1 LAPIMDDR
9 AMTGRRV
16 AVGALIVLSALWC
29 DVVVAAA
36 PAADDSLPTAE
47 QLDELL
53 ASPRATMRLLL
64 DSASAGRAHDTAWAL
79 DLSEMEPSAA
89 TARGPVLASRL
100 ATIVEQMGPIR
111 LDRVP
116 GERDFDQP
124 YSLVW
129 DAQVSSSED
138 RADAGR
144 IAITRGRDG
153 LWRFSPKTVA
163 AIDGLWQRWD
173 NGSARA
179 GTANEVSAQ
188 GPIAARLR
196 AFFPTRMQQTTFLIP
211 DYQWLLLILIAVVAI
226 FGDLA
231 CRLVLQFATTAWFRF
246 VRTEELQDSRRE
258 LWKPV
263 GLLAQT
269 VIWYAG
275 TTAIELPPA
284 AMAVAIVAIKFVAVA
299 AGVRLS
305 FRVIDV
311 LAGYVASRA
320 LLTSSKVDDLLVPLL
335 SKSLKVVVTC
345 IGLVMC
351 AEAFQLPITGLIGG
365 LGLGGAALALASK
378 DAISNLFGSV
388 TLLTDRPFEIG
399 DWVIV
404 EGVEGHVE
412 EVGFRSTRIRTL
424 ANSLVTLPNSRLTT
438 SVVDNLGRRRYRRLK
453 MTLPLA
459 YDTPP
464 ETIEAL
470 CEALRDLIGRH
481 PNTRKDYVFAYLHQY
496 TERSLDVLLD
506 CFFECP
512 DLATELRLRG
522 RLLTDVLRL
531 ARAHGVNFSSTPRL
545 PRIDGPPATS
555 ATARPPAPATVVRR
569 NDAA

>member
-1 LAPIMDDR
+1 MDDR
-9 AMTGRRV
+9 AMTRRRV
-16 AVGALIVLSALWC
+16 ALSFLVVLGALWC
-29 DVVVAAA
+29 DAVIAA
-36 PAADDSLPTAE
+36 PPSPDSPAPTAE
-47 QLDELL
+47 QLDEAL

-64 DSASAGRAHDTAWAL
+64 DSVAANRPQEAAWAL
-79 DLSEMEPSAA
+79 DFSALGPA
-89 TARGPVLASRL
+89 TGNSRGPTLASRL
-100 ATIVEQMGPIR
+100 ATIVERMGPIR

-116 GERDFDQP
+116 GERDFSQP

-129 DAQVSSSED
+129 DAQVASAED
-138 RADAGR
+138 RADAARIVIRRGSDGR
-144 IAITRGRDG
+144 
-153 LWRFSPKTVA
+153 WRFHAPTVA
-163 AIDGLWQRWD
+163 AIDRLWERW
-173 NGSARA
+173 
-179 GTANEVSAQ
+179 GTAPRKIADGSSGAANAE
-188 GPIAARLR
+188 GPLAIRLRSLFPARLR
-196 AFFPTRMQQTTFLIP
+196 ETTFLIP
-211 DYQWLLLILIAVVAI
+211 DYQWLLLVVLAAVAV

-231 CRLVLQFATTAWFRF
+231 CRLLLQYATAAWFRF
-246 VRTEELQDSRRE
+246 VKSESLQDSRRE

-269 VIWYAG
+269 LIWYAG
-275 TTAIELPPA
+275 TTAIELPSA

-305 FRVIDV
+305 FRLIDV

-320 LLTSSKVDDLLVPLL
+320 LRTASKVDDLLVPLL
-335 SKSLKVVVTC
+335 SKSLKMVVAC

-351 AEAFQLPITGLIGG
+351 AEAFQLPITGLVGG

-438 SVVDNLGRRRYRRLK
+438 SIVDNLGRRRYRRLK

-464 ETIEAL
+464 ETIDAF
-470 CEALRDLIGRH
+470 CEALRDLVGRH
-481 PNTRKDYVFAYLHQY
+481 PHTRKDYVFAYLYQY

-506 CFFECP
+506 CFFECS

-531 ARAHGVNFSSTPRL
+531 VRAQNVNFSSTPRWQV
-545 PRIDGPPATS
+545 PPSPVAHRS
-555 ATARPPAPATVVRR
+555 
-569 NDAA
+569 DAA

>member
-1 LAPIMDDR
+1 MDDR
-9 AMTGRRV
+9 AMRRRSGLFYALV
-16 AVGALIVLSALWC
+16 ALGAVWC
-29 DVVVAAA
+29 DPVIAVAQI
-36 PAADDSLPTAE
+36 AE
-47 QLDELL
+47 ASRATEEQFDEVL

-64 DSASAGRAHDTAWAL
+64 DSVAANRPQEAAWAL
-79 DLSEMEPSAA
+79 DFSDLEPGAA
-89 TARGPVLASRL
+89 NARGAVLASRL
-100 ATIVEQMGPIR
+100 ATIIERMGPIR

-116 GERDFDQP
+116 AERDFDQP

-129 DAQVSSSED
+129 DAQVTSAED
-138 RADAGR
+138 RADASR
-144 IAITRGRDG
+144 IVITRCRDG
-153 LWRFSPKTVA
+153 LWRFSAKTVA
-163 AIDGLWQRWD
+163 TVDQLWERR
-173 NGSARA
+173 GSAPREGEA
-179 GTANEVSAQ
+179 AMSPVAMRLRSMF
-188 GPIAARLR
+188 PARL
-196 AFFPTRMQQTTFLIP
+196 QQTTFLIP
-211 DYQWLLLILIAVVAI
+211 DYQWLLLVVIAVVAV

-231 CRLVLQFATTAWFRF
+231 CRLVLQYATAAWFRF
-246 VRTEELQDSRRE
+246 VRSESLQDSRRE
-258 LWKPV
+258 LWKPM

-269 VIWYAG
+269 LIWYAG

-284 AMAVAIVAIKFVAVA
+284 AMAVTLVAIKFVAVA

-305 FRVIDV
+305 FRLIDV

-320 LLTSSKVDDLLVPLL
+320 LLTASKVDDLLVPLL
-335 SKSLKVVVTC
+335 SKSLKMVVAC

-351 AEAFQLPITGLIGG
+351 AEAFQLPITGLVGG

-438 SVVDNLGRRRYRRLK
+438 SIVDNLGRRRYRRLK

-464 ETIEAL
+464 ETIDAL
-470 CEALRDLIGRH
+470 CEALRDVVGRH
-481 PNTRKDYVFAYLHQY
+481 PNTRKDYIFAYLHQY
-496 TERSLDVLLD
+496 TEKSLEVLLD

-522 RLLTDVLRL
+522 RLLTEVLRL
-531 ARAHGVNFSSTPRL
+531 ARAQNVNFSSTPRL
-545 PRIDGPPATS
+545 QIPPGAMRPR
-555 ATARPPAPATVVRR
+555 
-569 NDAA
+569 DAA